1 MTTSRSLIIN
11 LSIILIGSLLFIP
24 YLGHVHLF
32 DWDEANFAESA
43 REMIVS
49 NNYFNVQINFDIF
62 WEKPPLF
69 IWMQVLSMKVFGINE
84 FAARFPN
91 AIIGII
97 TLLVLFN
104 IGKKEFDEKFG
115 LFWVLAYAGSIL
127 PHFYFKS
134 GIIDPT
140 FNLFIFLGLY
150 NIIKLTD
157 VEIKKNSERLRKATW
172 AGVFIGLAVLT
183 KGPVAYLIVALCIL
197 SYFVVKRSF
206 NVIKFK
212 ELFIY
217 SLLVLIFSFAWFGVG
232 IVKDGLYFIVRFVEY
247 QLALFSTEESGHGG
261 PFYYHIV
268 VLLVGC
274 FPASIYVFKS
284 FIRQY
289 SDSYPQRNMKIWMM
303 ISLCVVLILFTI
315 VKTKIVHY
323 SSFCYFP
330 ITFLAAYSLH
340 KVSKHRTYFMRIFQW
355 WFLILGGLISIVLI
369 AFPLLMKYRFDLMSK
384 LKEYIHDDFALAS
397 LKAPVNWT
405 GLEISVG
412 CFYLAAIILATF
424 YHYKDP
430 IKGAIILFVSSL
442 LMVQFV
448 MYLIVPKIEKHTQA
462 TAIEFYKS
470 VKGKDVYVESV
481 GFKSYAD
488 MFYADE
494 RPENKSMNE
503 KEGLLLNG
511 KISKP
516 AYLIRKVGSHN
527 EVEEIP
533 ELKKL
538 GEQNGFVYYVRE
550 PK

>member
-1 MTTSRSLIIN
+1 
-11 LSIILIGSLLFIP
+11 
-24 YLGHVHLF
+24 
-32 DWDEANFAESA
+32 
-43 REMIVS
+43 
-49 NNYFNVQINFDIF
+49 
-62 WEKPPLF
+62 
-69 IWMQVLSMKVFGINE
+69 
-84 FAARFPN
+84 
-91 AIIGII
+91 
-97 TLLVLFN
+97 
-104 IGKKEFDEKFG
+104 
-115 LFWVLAYAGSIL
+115 
-127 PHFYFKS
+127 
-134 GIIDPT
+134 
-140 FNLFIFLGLY
+140 
-150 NIIKLTD
+150 
-157 VEIKKNSERLRKATW
+157 
-172 AGVFIGLAVLT
+172 
-183 KGPVAYLIVALCIL
+183 
-197 SYFVVKRSF
+197 
-206 NVIKFK
+206 
-212 ELFIY
+212 
-217 SLLVLIFSFAWFGVG
+217 
-232 IVKDGLYFIVRFVEY
+232 
-247 QLALFSTEESGHGG
+247 
-261 PFYYHIV
+261 
-268 VLLVGC
+268 
-274 FPASIYVFKS
+274 
-284 FIRQY
+284 
-289 SDSYPQRNMKIWMM
+289 
-303 ISLCVVLILFTI
+303 
-315 VKTKIVHY
+315 
-323 SSFCYFP
+323 
-330 ITFLAAYSLH
+330 
-340 KVSKHRTYFMRIFQW
+340 MRIFQW